1 VATKSTLKR
10 ALGHG
15 LLRRTPNILILI
27 YMASHRIFKSRP
39 SIILVGS
46 INIENLLIL

>member
-15 LLRRTPNILILI
+15 LLRRTPNISILI
-27 YMASHRIFKSRP
+27 YMVTHVIFKSKP
-39 SIILVGS
+39 SIVLVGS
-46 INIENLLIL
+46 INMENLLIL